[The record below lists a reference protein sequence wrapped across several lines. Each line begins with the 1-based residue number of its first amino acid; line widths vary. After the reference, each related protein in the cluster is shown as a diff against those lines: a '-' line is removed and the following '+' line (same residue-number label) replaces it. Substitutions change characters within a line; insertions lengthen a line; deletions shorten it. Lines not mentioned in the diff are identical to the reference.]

1 MAYDLLDIDN
11 DVYRYET
18 GGNEEN
24 TEKKGNF
31 YFEFYAF
38 NSITIPIFLTL

>member
-31 YFEFYAF
+31 YFLLRILF
-38 NSITIPIFLTL
+38 NITL